1 MIPHYGKPLSYL
13 TTDQMRE
20 VDRLMIELYHIE
32 LVQMM
37 EHAGRNLAYLAREH
51 FFGGSPRGKRIVV
64 LAGTG
69 GNGGGALVCA
79 RWLHNAGAAVEVV
92 LTADQDSLAPVPARQ
107 LEILRRMSI
116 PIRQAEFTDIES
128 HLDLIIDG
136 IIGYSLSGSPRGHAA
151 QLITWANASSIPVL
165 ALDVPSGVDAGTGE
179 VFDPAISATATMT
192 LALPKAGLCAAR
204 VQVGDLYLA
213 NIGVPPQLYAE
224 PSLNLTIEPIFD
236 SHDIVQLWQA

>member
-1 MIPHYGKPLSYL
+1 VIPHYDKPLTYL

-37 EHAGRNLAYLAREH
+37 EHAGRNLAHLAREY

-79 RWLHNAGAAVEVV
+79 RWLHNAGADVEVV
-92 LTADQDSLAPVPARQ
+92 LTADQDRLAPVSARQ
-107 LEILRRMSI
+107 LEILRRMRI
-116 PIRQAEFTDIES
+116 PIRQAASASGDS
-128 HLDLIIDG
+128 DLIIDG

-151 QLITWANASSIPVL
+151 QLITWANASGIPIL

-179 VFDPAISATATMT
+179 VFNPAISATATMT
-192 LALPKAGLCAAR
+192 LALPKTGLRSAR
-204 VQVGDLYLA
+204 TQVGDLYLA
-213 NIGVPPQLYAE
+213 NIGIPPQLYAE
-224 PSLNLTIEPIFD
+224 SSLNLSIESIFD
-236 SHDIVQLWQA
+236 SHDIVHLWQV

>member
-1 MIPHYGKPLSYL
+1 MIPHYDKPLPYL

-37 EHAGRNLAYLAREH
+37 EHAGRNLAHLAREY

-69 GNGGGALVCA
+69 GNGGGVLVCA
-79 RWLHNAGAAVEVV
+79 RWLHNAGADVEVV
-92 LTADQDSLAPVPARQ
+92 LTADQDRLAPVPARQ
-107 LEILRRMSI
+107 LEILRRMRI
-116 PIRQAEFTDIES
+116 PIRQAASASDDS
-128 HLDLIIDG
+128 DLIIDG

-151 QLITWANASSIPVL
+151 QLITWANVRGIPIL

-192 LALPKAGLCAAR
+192 LALPKTGPRSAR
-204 VQVGDLYLA
+204 TQVGDLYLA

-224 PSLNLTIEPIFD
+224 PSLNLSIKPIFD